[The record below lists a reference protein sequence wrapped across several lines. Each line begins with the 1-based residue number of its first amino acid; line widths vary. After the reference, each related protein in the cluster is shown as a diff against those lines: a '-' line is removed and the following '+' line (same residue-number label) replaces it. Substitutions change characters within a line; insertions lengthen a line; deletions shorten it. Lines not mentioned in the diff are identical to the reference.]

1 MNSDFKCLW
10 SEKALLFDGAM
21 GTELYKRHQ
30 FLNVCYEELN
40 FKNPALVEAIHR
52 EYLAAGAQVLTTNSF
67 GANKLKLAANFL
79 ADKTYE
85 INFRAAE
92 LARQVAGREHF
103 VAGSVGP
110 AQAASGRPI
119 TSEELTDIFK
129 ESIKGLMDGG
139 ADFIIFETFT
149 KRSEILAAARAATA
163 LGAPYI
169 PSMALTE
176 SGCSRAGE
184 TIEQFFAS
192 WPQDIAAPL
201 MLGLNCGLGPKDML
215 KQLEKLL
222 PIAGALPVLAEPNSG
237 TPQLI
242 NDRLISLTSPEYLAT
257 YAGHMLQMGVKAI
270 GGCCGVS
277 PEHIKELAQ
286 SLKTRQVKSISVL
299 PPAAAPAAAEPLPL
313 PQRSAF
319 AAKLARGE
327 WVSSVEITPPTGC
340 DLSKFL
346 EKAALCREAGIDVIN
361 IPDGPRASARC
372 SPLVSAIS
380 VQKALGQEVVLHLA
394 CRDRNIIGMQSDLLG
409 AAAAGLGNILI
420 ITGDP
425 PKAGNYPFSSAVF
438 DIDSIG
444 LIAIAARLNRGI
456 DIGGAAIKPPTA
468 FAIGCGADP
477 NHLDRAREIA
487 RLKEKIAAG
496 ADYVVTQPI
505 FDPKVLADFLNAAGP
520 LGVPV
525 IAGVWPLM
533 NAKNAEFMNNEVPGV
548 SVPEAI
554 IERMRAA
561 KSKEEAHAIGAD
573 IAVEIIGEIRH
584 LVQGVQVSAPLGNTK
599 MAIEVIKRSSVG

>member
-1 MNSDFKCLW
+1 MTRDLRSLLA
-10 SEKALLFDGAM
+10 EKALLFDGAM
-21 GTELYKRHQ
+21 GTELYKKHQ

-40 FKNPALVEAIHR
+40 LKNPALVEEIHR
-52 EYLAAGAQVLTTNSF
+52 EYLAAGAEVLTTNSF
-67 GANKLKLAANFL
+67 GANRLKLAAHFL

-85 INFRAAE
+85 INYAAAALARRAAGADH
-92 LARQVAGREHF
+92 L

-110 AQAASGRPI
+110 VQAAADKELK
-119 TSEELTDIFK
+119 SEELTDIFA
-129 ESIKGLMDGG
+129 EAIKGLMAGG

-149 KRSEILAAARAATA
+149 KRQEILAAARAASG
-163 LGAPYI
+163 LSAPYI
-169 PSMALTE
+169 ASMALTE
-176 SGCSRAGE
+176 RGCSRAGE
-184 TIEQFFAS
+184 RVDQFFGA
-192 WPQDIAAPL
+192 WPNDLQEPL

-222 PIAGALPVLAEPNSG
+222 ALAGDLPVLAEPNSG

-257 YAGHMLQMGVKAI
+257 YAGHMLQIGVKAI
-270 GGCCGVS
+270 GGCCGVA
-277 PEHIKELAQ
+277 PEHIKELSA

-299 PPAAAPAAAEPLPL
+299 PPAAVPAAAEPLPL

-340 DLSKFL
+340 DLSRFL
-346 EKAALCREAGIDVIN
+346 EKAALCREAGIDVVN

-372 SPLVSAIS
+372 SPLVSAITL
-380 VQKALGQEVVLHLA
+380 QKALGQEVVLHLA

-409 AAAAGLGNILI
+409 AAAAGLNNILV

-444 LIAIAARLNRGI
+444 LIAIAHRLNQGI
-456 DIGGAAIKPPTA
+456 DIGGQAIKPPTA

-505 FDPKVLADFLNAAGP
+505 FDPKVLADFLAAAGP
-520 LGVPV
+520 LKVPV

-533 NAKNAEFMNNEVPGV
+533 NAKMPN
-548 SVPEAI
+548 
-554 IERMRAA
+554 
-561 KSKEEAHAIGAD
+561 
-573 IAVEIIGEIRH
+573 
-584 LVQGVQVSAPLGNTK
+584 L
-599 MAIEVIKRSSVG
+599 